1 MAYQLLLLSAVR
13 AMGGQAVLN
22 GVMMRGEKS
31 YAVAVRRMDDSI
43 DVSIKDV
50 PSFAKIFKDSFP
62 PWSNGTR
69 RIYGHRLSGTNAQR
83 RPLP

>member
-1 MAYQLLLLSAVR
+1 MTKTCHRYSKKKIASQLLLLSAVR

-43 DVSIKDV
+43 DISIKDV
-50 PSFAKIFKDSFP
+50 PSFAQKFK
-62 PWSNGTR
+62 
-69 RIYGHRLSGTNAQR
+69 AE
-83 RPLP
+83 